1 MGDANQYQRGVVA
14 ASKAPDADER
24 KALRVLTEKELA
36 RMACDRMR
44 VSLHMPEVAKNIEV
58 LHKAGAIDGWRNV
71 SNFKF
76 EDDQ

>member
-1 MGDANQYQRGVVA
+1 MGDANQYRQGAAVVA
-14 ASKAPDADER
+14 QAPNQAER
-24 KALRVLTEKELA
+24 KALRVLSEKELA

-44 VSLHMPEVAKNIEV
+44 VSLHMPEVAKNIDV